1 MVRKLKAMAEKQSS
15 ESQLR
20 AAVKD
25 SAQEIWLAGLGAFA
39 KAQEEG
45 QKVFKALVREG
56 TSIQKR
62 TMKVTEDKVND
73 VTAKVTQVAAG
84 LQKQANG
91 TWDKLETV
99 FDYVGETALIGFDHL
114 AEDAIR
120 ERIETAKDHYE
131 ARRTAPTPRGAIP
144 RGAPG
149 PANATRLLQRRLVA
163 PRQLLLLLQ
172 HDLREGLQL
181 PGGALA
187 GWVRGQRVGNDAPAH
202 HQRLKA
208 AI

>member
-1 MVRKLKAMAEKQSS
+1 MVKKLKAMANKSRT
-15 ESQLR
+15 ESQLA

-56 TSIQKR
+56 TSIQQR

-73 VTAKVTQVAAG
+73 VTAKVTKVAAG

-99 FDYVGETALIGFDHL
+99 F
-114 AEDAIR
+114 
-120 ERIETAKDHYE
+120 E
-131 ARRTAPTPRGAIP
+131 ARVERAL
-144 RGAPG
+144 
-149 PANATRLLQRRLVA
+149 TRLGVPTNKEITSLTRRVEELTKSVESLTRAQRA
-163 PRQLLLLLQ
+163 
-172 HDLREGLQL
+172 
-181 PGGALA
+181 A
-187 GWVRGQRVGNDAPAH
+187 
-202 HQRLKA
+202 KA
-208 AI
+208 AKPRARKAAAA